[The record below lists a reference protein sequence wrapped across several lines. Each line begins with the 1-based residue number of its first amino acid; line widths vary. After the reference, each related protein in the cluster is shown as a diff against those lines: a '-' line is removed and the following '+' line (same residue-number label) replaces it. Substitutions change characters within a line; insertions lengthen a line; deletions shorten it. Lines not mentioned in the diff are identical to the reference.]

1 MSEVRDLRFEI
12 QNLEICEKKNV
23 KSVRKFLK
31 KI

>member
-12 QNLEICEKKNV
+12 CVICEKKNV